1 MQPGFHQDT
10 TLMIAGDTSKGR
22 HLLVERHHTSD
33 YMTPAPVNR
42 TYVSVYSALHDP
54 AAGAVPSMLS
64 FFNYSH
70 QPESSLNSDASHA
83 NCL

>member
-1 MQPGFHQDT
+1 MQPGLYQET

-54 AAGAVPSMLS
+54 EAGAVSWMLS
-64 FFNYSH
+64 FFTFSH
-70 QPESSLNSDASHA
+70 QPESSLHSDASHA